1 MYLKS
6 LTLKGFKS
14 FADRTVLKFEPGV
27 AAVVGPNGSGK
38 SNISDAVL
46 WVLGERNAKNL
57 RGQSMEDV
65 IFSGSSAR
73 KPVGLA
79 EVELLL
85 DNSDGT
91 LPVDFDEVSIGRRMY
106 RSGESEYLINGSI
119 VRRMDVLDILH
130 DSGLGTG
137 THSIISQGN
146 LDSVLSSK
154 PEDRRALIEEAAGI
168 LKHKERK
175 MKSERK
181 LARMD
186 NHLARV
192 IDVTSEVERQ
202 LKPLERKAKKALTFQ
217 DLDAQRSDLKLRVSV
232 DDLRLLQ
239 KQWEETEEKEQSLT
253 RKLNEHQDDL
263 VKAEQTLDELQ
274 NQLKERGLKENNLNV
289 SLRSAQNAH
298 ERLNSAKML
307 LREKRRQATQELER
321 VVRLFE
327 ESKINE
333 KRAQEELSSA
343 TEQYKQ
349 AQKAYLEAQ
358 EKQATK
364 EAAYASLVSERNIV
378 RKQIDTL
385 TAEQRGFVHRK
396 ETIEAA
402 QKALSENLSATRAK
416 AQVLEAQLVDAKARL
431 QSSQREEV
439 EQAKHEKA
447 LSEEYEHTQQLAVEA
462 RDKLNASLQVREEA
476 RRKLDEAR
484 DELTKVSAE
493 RSALEELERASAE
506 LNPVRQW
513 LDDKDHGFDTAFV
526 PLVQAVTVPCE
537 LESLVEALLGDALQT
552 LIFSDDERMI
562 EAIRAVLADDCSG
575 GARFVHTSLPEQK
588 NLLPHEHWLFEEL
601 TVKDSFEN
609 AVGALL
615 GDVYIARNLTEALEL
630 HDKTCEQV
638 RFVSLDGCV
647 VGYEGSISLLPLA
660 EKESEEGALS
670 RRRTYEELCRKEVTC
685 ERSFNELQEELS
697 QIEENLREY
706 QSTSLKFSEK
716 VAQLKGQS
724 ESAQKNAERAHQ
736 ASVAAKEE
744 YERLQSEQKENE
756 AFLSKSQPDSDDL
769 EESFVK
775 VVAQLE
781 QNKEQIAQFQKT
793 LSPLQKSIIS
803 ASEEL
808 SDLRLSSARLSE
820 RYAYSERMVQTR
832 KQEIAT
838 SGKTHDEAWKRK
850 ALAEG
855 VIARIDPLMETLNS
869 LTDGLSTLEAKLEMK
884 SLDAQS
890 KSQGLHVEIA
900 QATKNVRDT
909 HDLFDAASA
918 QIGEVRVEKG
928 RLEVQV
934 EAAIKVITDDCAT
947 SIETALTLE
956 PLTERDHALAQLQ
969 SLERRI
975 KNLGA
980 INPDAAEEYEEVK
993 KRYDFLA
1000 GQLQDM
1006 KSARAALSRIVSV
1019 IDERMRDDFI
1029 DTFNRVNDNFAEIFS
1044 TLFPGGQAHLS
1055 LVDPDDLENTGVD
1068 VNAQPVGKRVKKM
1081 SLLSGGEKSMT
1092 AMALLFAVY
1101 RIRQTP
1107 FYILDEVEAALDDSN
1122 LRRLMAYL
1130 EAIRHNTQ
1138 FIMITHQRRTMESA
1152 DILYGVSMQ
1161 ADGVTKVF
1169 SQKLEQAISKG
1180 A

>member
-239 KQWEETEEKEQSLT
+239 KQWEETEEKEQSLA

-439 EQAKHEKA
+439 EQALAA
-447 LSEEYEHTQQLAVEA
+447 LT
-462 RDKLNASLQVREEA
+462 
-476 RRKLDEAR
+476 
-484 DELTKVSAE
+484 
-493 RSALEELERASAE
+493 
-506 LNPVRQW
+506 
-513 LDDKDHGFDTAFV
+513 G
-526 PLVQAVTVPCE
+526 
-537 LESLVEALLGDALQT
+537 
-552 LIFSDDERMI
+552 
-562 EAIRAVLADDCSG
+562 
-575 GARFVHTSLPEQK
+575 
-588 NLLPHEHWLFEEL
+588 
-601 TVKDSFEN
+601 
-609 AVGALL
+609 
-615 GDVYIARNLTEALEL
+615 
-630 HDKTCEQV
+630 
-638 RFVSLDGCV
+638 
-647 VGYEGSISLLPLA
+647 
-660 EKESEEGALS
+660 
-670 RRRTYEELCRKEVTC
+670 
-685 ERSFNELQEELS
+685 
-697 QIEENLREY
+697 
-706 QSTSLKFSEK
+706 
-716 VAQLKGQS
+716 
-724 ESAQKNAERAHQ
+724 
-736 ASVAAKEE
+736 
-744 YERLQSEQKENE
+744 ERLQM
-756 AFLSKSQPDSDDL
+756 P
-769 EESFVK
+769 
-775 VVAQLE
+775 
-781 QNKEQIAQFQKT
+781 
-793 LSPLQKSIIS
+793 PLYS
-803 ASEEL
+803 AKKIDGQRAYEY
-808 SDLRLSSARLSE
+808 AR
-820 RYAYSERMVQTR
+820 
-832 KQEIAT
+832 
-838 SGKTHDEAWKRK
+838 
-850 ALAEG
+850 EG
-855 VIARIDPLMETLNS
+855 
-869 LTDGLSTLEAKLEMK
+869 
-884 SLDAQS
+884 
-890 KSQGLHVEIA
+890 
-900 QATKNVRDT
+900 
-909 HDLFDAASA
+909 
-918 QIGEVRVEKG
+918 
-928 RLEVQV
+928 
-934 EAAIKVITDDCAT
+934 
-947 SIETALTLE
+947 
-956 PLTERDHALAQLQ
+956 
-969 SLERRI
+969 
-975 KNLGA
+975 
-980 INPDAAEEYEEVK
+980 EEVK
-993 KRYDFLA
+993 L
-1000 GQLQDM
+1000 
-1006 KSARAALSRIVSV
+1006 RAAPINIYAMELL
-1019 IDERMRDDFI
+1019 EY
-1029 DTFNRVNDNFAEIFS
+1029 
-1044 TLFPGGQAHLS
+1044 
-1055 LVDPDDLENTGVD
+1055 DL
-1068 VNAQPVGKRVKKM
+1068 P
-1081 SLLSGGEKSMT
+1081 
-1092 AMALLFAVY
+1092 
-1101 RIRQTP
+1101 RIRIRVVCSKGT
-1107 FYILDEVEAALDDSN
+1107 YIRSLAREIGEALGSGAYLTS
-1122 LRRLMAYL
+1122 LRRTRSGRFTVEEGYSMD
-1130 EAIRHNTQ
+1130 EIIN
-1138 FIMITHQRRTMESA
+1138 
-1152 DILYGVSMQ
+1152 IL
-1161 ADGVTKVF
+1161 K
-1169 SQKLEQAISKG
+1169 
-1180 A
+1180 